1 MLYKKKEDAELSPA
15 LFANPT
21 CEYRA
26 TPFWA
31 WNDRLEKEELLR
43 QIGEMREM
51 GYGGFHM
58 HSRSGMA
65 TPYLSEEFG
74 ELIRACTEEAERRG
88 MLAWL
93 YDEDRWPSGAAG
105 GIVTKNPRYRQKYLR
120 FSVKRMEDAEPSLYT
135 QGKGDP
141 THVLAEGSHA
151 PDTGAPY
158 LLAVFSVELNPDG
171 TLAHYRMIQPEEDC
185 IGTRWYVYA
194 ITSETSGWYNNQA
207 YLDTLSEEAVAEFAR
222 VTYGFYE
229 KTVGD
234 AFGKT
239 VPAIFTDEPQFR
251 RMGTLPF
258 AESRDDIELPWT
270 TDLPASFASAYGFDL
285 IPHLPELLWDLAE
298 GKPSR
303 VRYLYHDHVCERFTR
318 AFSDQ
323 CGAWCRAHGIALT
336 GHMMEEHSLYAQ
348 SSMLGEAMRAYRSFG
363 LPGIDML
370 CNRVELC
377 TAKQAQSAVHQ
388 YGREGMLSEL
398 YGVSGWDFDFRGHK
412 FQGDWQAALGVT
424 VRVPHLAWYSM
435 KGSAKRDYPASLH
448 YQSAWYR
455 DYPLVE
461 DHFARL
467 NTVLT
472 RGKPCVRVAVVHPV
486 ESYWLHYGPGSNT
499 ADRRTELERRFDNVM
514 QWLLRGTVD
523 FDFISE
529 SLLPSQHRK
538 AADGRLHVGEM
549 AYDAVILPGMETVRS
564 TTLQILTDFADRGGK
579 LIFMGDCPPC
589 VDAEYSEAAKP
600 LYARSRKVQFSA
612 PSLLSAVEEEREVEI
627 RDQSGESANRYVY
640 NKRLD
645 GESEWLFLARID
657 PPATQGDCT
666 QADRLQI
673 RLRGRKAPEIYDTL
687 TGSVRPVAYEI
698 REGDTYIRVSLYA
711 HDSLLLRLRAAGEED
726 RGSAA
731 VPEKAERPARVLD
744 CKEKV
749 VCRRSEPNVLVLDM
763 PEWSED
769 GVRYEGREEMLRID
783 RLLRGRYGFPPA
795 SGRGAQPWVIH
806 EEKIEHYP
814 FLRFRFAS
822 EIDTDGAMLGY
833 EALEELYLNGKRLPI
848 ESVGY
853 FTDRHIYTTPLPGIR
868 RGPNELLVRMPFGR
882 RQSLEN
888 LFVLGDFD
896 VRAAGCEA
904 WIEKKSDRIAFG
916 SVCDQGLPFY
926 GASLSYDI
934 PFTCPDCDLAVTAS
948 RYKGALIRVQ
958 LDGRDVGQI
967 VFSPYR
973 LRIPD
978 VAAGTHT
985 LTLTVPFSRI
995 NCFGGLHN
1003 CADIRWIGP
1012 DYWYTSGDCWA
1023 YEYQLRG
1030 NGILKSPWIEI
1041 YEKGK

>member
-141 THVLAEGSHA
+141 THVLAEGSQA

-499 ADRRTELERRFDNVM
+499 ADRRTELERQFDNVM

-763 PEWSED
+763 PEWSRD
-769 GVRYEGREEMLRID
+769 GEHYMPREEMLRID
-783 RLLRGRYGFPPA
+783 RELRRELGYPA
-795 SGRGAQPWVIH
+795 ADGCDVQPWRLTLRAPCEFVW
-806 EEKIEHYP
+806 
-814 FLRFRFAS
+814 LRFEIES
-822 EIDTDGAMLGY
+822 EITAPCMLGY
-833 EALEELYLNGKRLPI
+833 EYADRVRFNGIDVPVAK
-848 ESVGY
+848 EGWYV
-853 FTDRHIYTTPLPGIR
+853 DKEIYTMKLPPLKKGK
-868 RGPNELLVRMPFGR
+868 NSLLVRVPISAR
-882 RQSLEN
+882 ISLEN
-888 LFVLGDFD
+888 LFLLGDFGVETLGAYTKITALAPTLTFD
-896 VRAAGCEA
+896 ALR
-904 WIEKKSDRIAFG
+904 K
-916 SVCDQGLPFY
+916 QGLPFY
-926 GASLSYDI
+926 GADIIYQI
-934 PFTCPDCDLAVTAS
+934 PFQCESGDLTITTD
-948 RYKGALIRVQ
+948 YYIGALVSAK
-958 LDGRDVGQI
+958 LDGYEVGKI
-967 VFSPYR
+967 VLPPYK
-973 LRIPD
+973 LS
-978 VAAGTHT
+978 VKNVKAGKHVLELKLCGTRGNTFGALH
-985 LTLTVPFSRI
+985 LTTPK
-995 NCFGGLHN
+995 
-1003 CADIRWIGP
+1003 DWKGP
-1012 DYWYTSGDCWA
+1012 DMWYSGNNMWSYGYCLQDM
-1023 YEYQLRG
+1023 
-1030 NGILKSPWIEI
+1030 GIMKKPELTIE
-1041 YEKGK
+1041 K